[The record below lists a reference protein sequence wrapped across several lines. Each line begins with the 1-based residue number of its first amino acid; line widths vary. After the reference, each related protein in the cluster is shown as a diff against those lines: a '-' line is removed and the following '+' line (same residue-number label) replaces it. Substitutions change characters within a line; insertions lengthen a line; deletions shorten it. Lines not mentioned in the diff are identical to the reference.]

1 MRKIL
6 AVCEKNPV
14 DEVKLDYDEHNPFVP
29 CGYSFRPIYKGTPS
43 VKCPYCT
50 AQFMPDYKGQLCN
63 VCQLS
68 EVCTRVRV
76 SVCEREICLVY
87 MRS

>member
-1 MRKIL
+1 MTVRVSVR
-6 AVCEKNPV
+6 ARARVWVWVWVCGCV
-14 DEVKLDYDEHNPFVP
+14 R
-29 CGYSFRPIYKGTPS
+29 SFRPIYTGTPS